1 MENQRQNPLAGHFRQ
16 PAIYLTLP
24 SQGRWWGENALD
36 MPANRELPI
45 YPMSTKDEI
54 TLRTPDALL
63 NGQGLIDVIQSC
75 CPSIKNAWSMPSV
88 DVDSVLIA
96 IRIATY
102 GNSMSFDSK
111 CPHCGEDNT
120 HDVDLGKP
128 LSSLQCPDYSKL
140 MHYKD
145 LKIKFKPQHYF
156 SVNKSNMMEFE
167 EQKIM
172 SLLNAT
178 DMDPE
183 EKSKQ
188 LTDSMGRLFDFGITS
203 CTQSTEYIEL
213 DDGTRVTDEE
223 FIKEFYKNAES
234 AVITQLQKQ
243 VADFASQAKPDGLN
257 LGCQECVKEYKV
269 DLTFDY
275 SNFFAKGF

>member
-24 SQGRWWGENALD
+24 SQGRWWGDNALD

-63 NGQGLIDVIQSC
+63 NGQGLINVIQSC
-75 CPSIKNAWSMPSV
+75 CPSIKDAWSMPSI

-156 SVNKSNMMEFE
+156 LVNKSNMMEFE

-178 DMDPE
+178 DMDPDDR
-183 EKSKQ
+183 SKQ
-188 LTDSMGRLFDFGITS
+188 LTDSMGRLFDFGIIS

-213 DDGTRVTDEE
+213 ADGTRVTDEE

-243 VADFASQAKPDGLN
+243 VADFATQAKPEGLN

-269 DLTFDY
+269 DLAFDY

>member
-24 SQGRWWGENALD
+24 SGGKWWNENALD

-75 CPSIKNAWSMPSV
+75 CPNIKDAWSMPSI

-128 LSSLQCPDYSKL
+128 LSSLRCPDYGKL

-145 LKIKFKPQHYF
+145 LKIKFKPQQYF
-156 SVNKSNMMEFE
+156 SVNKSSMMEFE
-167 EQKIM
+167 EQKII
-172 SLLNAT
+172 SLLNAA
-178 DMDPE
+178 DMDPD

-188 LTDSMGRLFDFGITS
+188 LTDSMGRLFDFGINS

-213 DDGTRVTDEE
+213 SDGDRVSDTE

-234 AVITQLQKQ
+234 AVITQLQTQ
-243 VADFASQAKPDGLN
+243 VADFATQAKPEGLN
-257 LGCQECVKEYKV
+257 LSCQACLKGYSV